1 MSLNSVNEKLIYLDV
16 IIQWFKPVMISL
28 LGSASGLI
36 FGQTSV
42 QRHLAVKYILFAL
55 ITSAPSYYIALHCFS
70 DDEWIAGSAC
80 FIVSTFG
87 FWVFRFTLSVVKMPR
102 AELTDLLIKLFT
114 RKK

>member
-1 MSLNSVNEKLIYLDV
+1 MNEKLIYLDV

-42 QRHLAVKYILFAL
+42 ERSLAVKYILFAF
-55 ITSAPSYYIALHCFS
+55 ITSAPSYYITLHYFN
-70 DDEWIAGSAC
+70 DDWIAGSSC

-87 FWVFRFTLSVVKMPR
+87 FWVYRFVLAFVKMPKQ
-102 AELTDLLIKLFT
+102 EIIDILIKLFT